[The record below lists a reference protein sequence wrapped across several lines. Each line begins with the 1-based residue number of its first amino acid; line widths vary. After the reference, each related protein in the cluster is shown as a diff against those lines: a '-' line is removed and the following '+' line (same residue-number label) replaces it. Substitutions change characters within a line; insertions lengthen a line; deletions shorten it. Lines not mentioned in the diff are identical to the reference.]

1 MIALLMLKQI
11 KKKKTS
17 YTTYCTCTDLLC
29 SFSSANSCCYQPRSQ
44 SVHANLQ
51 LWHRILVSSGC
62 LKTGAWIYKAPKI
75 PVVVF
80 FCSQCIS
87 ASYLC
92 YLFKVIVSF
101 LQRTCSV
108 QRLPHSCVF
117 AQKGFSMIF
126 NPVQYLPKEKNVQ
139 LPVLSRQHRATLGVR
154 MRQLQRHCLM
164 SAAVKHT
171 EICQCPLWPNGRYIC
186 IDVAG
191 KLGLLDPCYSICFKV

>member
-1 MIALLMLKQI
+1 MQTFRAVTLDPGQLRMFE
-11 KKKKTS
+11 
-17 YTTYCTCTDLLC
+17 D
-29 SFSSANSCCYQPRSQ
+29 RSM
-44 SVHANLQ
+44 NLQ
-51 LWHRILVSSGC
+51 SSQNTSSC
-62 LKTGAWIYKAPKI
+62 
-75 PVVVF
+75 F

>member
-80 FCSQCIS
+80 FVPNVFQPLTCATSSKSSCLFCSARALCRDFPTPVCLLRK
-87 ASYLC
+87 ASPWFSIQSSTCQKRRTSNYLSC
-92 YLFKVIVSF
+92 LDSTEQPLGWGWGSCRDIALCLLQLSTRRSVSVPYD
-101 LQRTCSV
+101 QMEDT
-108 QRLPHSCVF
+108 F
-117 AQKGFSMIF
+117 A
-126 NPVQYLPKEKNVQ
+126 
-139 LPVLSRQHRATLGVR
+139 
-154 MRQLQRHCLM
+154 
-164 SAAVKHT
+164 
-171 EICQCPLWPNGRYIC
+171 
-186 IDVAG
+186 
-191 KLGLLDPCYSICFKV
+191 